1 MAQFKIYLLTPSV
14 VDVNEENSFNQ
25 RTSYLK
31 TTISEFYSQQEE
43 FNKGIKT
50 LTDQKNTYTFTF
62 DEKIAFHKNAQK
74 ELTFSMLRNIWVE
87 NEFVV
92 NPFISA
98 LSIGTQILLED
109 KDENE
114 HIFTVK
120 NINYTPMSENM
131 LYAYTCQDS
140 FSYQG
145 ARQNSGYTID
155 NDSSSE
161 DFIGAENIDFWANR
175 IKTDCHIGYDYL
187 GLEKVLWLNN
197 DNNLSEDFNI
207 EGFKKYIKKPY
218 NEKEHKDYFATIPFS
233 VSGSNASA
241 ALISLAEQLGLMLR
255 VYEKSY
261 KEEDNRHYIKSYFWL
276 EPEKHEE
283 VSGLKYSPYSSIQSF
298 SFSHA
303 GESLSTVLNVESN
316 TFDDELITLLPDVP
330 EFFVEYFDSKEW
342 DESSFYSGFFTS
354 LCTGKVFKSKDT
366 DGSDFTIED
375 SYFIENN
382 SILELKLTQF
392 EIPDFY
398 KNYRFNID
406 SDESEL
412 YLSTERQ
419 TPYISKWVLGYYKK
433 DENENETS
441 EWVELKKEGGITSDV
456 LKENPNLYIRINHTL
471 KEVKNDPDIAHVNL
485 TINFYRDAT
494 QEELDFAV
502 IADKCPWLENKL
514 IDFSYFLENK
524 IINKSEYN
532 RLQSIVKDSL
542 RKVNGRLL
550 SYTKDFYQATKD
562 KIETISNLTNDID
575 SVGAAFQADVLDSYA
590 DCGNVDDISYF
601 RTAYSKWA
609 SSKDENEKTELLHL
623 NNLLADYANKYFKT
637 QQRFLKNI
645 YSFKNYFEA
654 PVVWNGKNTTIYE
667 KELNIQLEG
676 SQFVFFSNNA
686 FEKWTN
692 NTSAVR
698 IGEDGKASKMLFKKD
713 LKTEFEY
720 VHGGNYT
727 NYKYSDYNPDNF
739 ISSDEYDSNRQYY
752 RHAIKIAKDKVEDK
766 NNNTIAQIHVVNERN
781 FYYHYHE
788 GDYVYYI
795 LPGKPIFDNSVDL
808 DSEEIEGVIEVLVTK
823 SDMTREW
830 LYSNRDNDSN
840 ILNYLYSKGDIAYVD
855 NFPTDAEI
863 LQMSKWI
870 DIDGDF
876 SSLVDLI
883 VEANYEI
890 DPLLWISVYTSPG
903 DSAEK
908 KFKKTYQET
917 FPIDNLYIKHKS
929 LKWSADNKQWEE
941 VSENEVFHELPFVK
955 RGNYT
960 SYYCRTAVVTWPWE
974 DNIRW
979 RTGGGLCTHY
989 WDGSNL
995 TNESG
1000 FVSKSK
1006 TVYAPTSTSKK
1017 NYDTLKKETEE
1028 DSNAI
1033 LHYENYYKFVAD
1045 TYKSA
1050 RKNNENY
1057 TDGGIYKKYYYRSK
1071 ILKVING
1078 SNNINKYSTYK
1089 IIPIDNSDGCV
1100 KQGFIN
1106 TILVEKNTNEF
1117 SSVTYFPIVALSSE
1131 IDLTSYDW
1139 KDKQE
1144 ECSVNEILKAFI
1156 PNSGTWKYNSTNK
1169 TWSDL
1174 NTTLLVLI
1182 EQDYTE
1188 QYFNSDENKVWESL
1202 ETFAQ
1207 KDLYDQNHLL
1217 FKPEN
1222 QDGYAT
1228 NFLFK
1233 KELKETL
1240 KDFEESDNTMI
1251 FDPSRAYYTKDGV
1264 RVYTAVQLQK
1274 EGIAYYLKDS
1284 DTIKFTSYSREDN
1297 SFSTQVNIYDNGIIK
1312 NLGYMTL
1319 TPAQEEDDQEQPRLA
1334 ISVVDKD
1341 TKNKYISFITE
1352 QREISSTDLKNYT
1365 NAQLWSEFHSET
1377 ESPLFEDAAR
1387 IETQLEEYWLQAYNA
1402 SKYCEYF
1409 LPEHWQP
1416 STDGKRNYFSELVFN
1431 PDNLQLSNKI
1441 IPNVNIVKEQ
1451 NTTLLPKYNFTMKTT
1466 ENDELLPSLC
1476 SQNKAI
1482 KNAFEILDIA
1492 NNEDWAGQP
1501 LNLNTTYYA
1510 AESGTGMKWV
1520 EVLGRLVPGSEQAF
1534 NKFNGIYPMTF
1545 RFLKDNFVQKELVD
1559 YEIALEEHNKI
1570 WDNLY
1575 KFFPGLI
1582 LETSYSNP
1590 DATTSQDLFTLATN
1604 YFRDLSR
1611 PERGYNISIIDAAK
1625 LLGYKGQELHI
1636 GDSIQVDAE
1645 EFYDEYDDVKKT
1657 LSQHLFITDISYN
1670 LRKDTDIQL
1679 TVNSIKYQDKLIQRL
1694 AKLIIK

>member
-43 FNKGIKT
+43 FNNGVKDLKN
-50 LTDQKNTYTFTF
+50 QKNTFTFTF

-74 ELTFSMLRNIWVE
+74 ELTFSMLRNIWIE

-98 LSIGTQILLED
+98 LSIGTQVLLED

-114 HIFTVK
+114 HIFTIK
-120 NINYTPMSENM
+120 NISYTPTSENM

-155 NDSSSE
+155 NDSSSA

-187 GLEKVLWLNN
+187 GLEDILWLASN
-197 DNNLSEDFNI
+197 NNLYLSKNIKQTIEEENEIRKEENKEPISFN
-207 EGFKKYIKKPY
+207 KYIKKSY

-261 KEEDNRHYIKSYFWL
+261 KNTEDDRVYIKTYFWL

-375 SYFIENN
+375 SCFKGGG
-382 SILELKLTQF
+382 ILELKLSKF

-412 YLSTERQ
+412 YLNTERQ
-419 TPYISKWVLGYYKK
+419 TPYISKWVLGYYNK
-433 DENENETS
+433 NS
-441 EWVELKKEGGITSDV
+441 EWVELKKEGGITGDV

-471 KEVKNDPDIAHVNL
+471 ENAKDDPDIAHVNL

-494 QEELDFAV
+494 QEELDFAA

-542 RKVNGRLL
+542 RRVNGRLL

-590 DCGNVDDISYF
+590 DCGNVEDISYF
-601 RTAYSKWA
+601 RAAYSKWA
-609 SSKDENEKTELLHL
+609 SSKDENKKTELLHL

-645 YSFKNYFEA
+645 YNFKNYFEA
-654 PVVWNGKNTTIYE
+654 PVIWNGKNTEIYE
-667 KELNIQLEG
+667 KELTLDLSGE
-676 SQFVFFSNNA
+676 QFVFFSNSA

-692 NTSAVR
+692 NTNAIT
-698 IGEDGKASKMLFKKD
+698 IGSDGKANKTLFKKD

-720 VHGGNYT
+720 VHSDNFS
-727 NYKYSDYNPDNF
+727 NYKYSDEDPNKF
-739 ISSDEYDSNRQYY
+739 ISSDEYNSNRQYY
-752 RHAIKIAKDKVEDK
+752 RHAIKIKIEDGIIPQTK
-766 NNNTIAQIHVVNERN
+766 EDYGHI
-781 FYYHYHE
+781 FYYYYHE
-788 GDYVYYI
+788 GDYAYYI
-795 LPGKPIFDNSVDL
+795 LPGYPNLTKVTDEYV
-808 DSEEIEGVIEVLVTK
+808 EVPVTK

-830 LYSNRDNDSN
+830 LYNLYNSNRNN
-840 ILNYLYSKGDIAYVD
+840 FNNLYWKGDIAYID
-855 NFPTDAEI
+855 NFLTDAEI
-863 LQMSKWI
+863 LQISKWI
-870 DIDGDF
+870 DIGGDF
-876 SSLVDLI
+876 SSFVDLI

-929 LKWSADNKQWEE
+929 FKWSADDEKWEE
-941 VSENEVFHELPFVK
+941 TSENDVFYELPFVK
-955 RGNYT
+955 KGNYT
-960 SYYCRTAVVTWPWE
+960 SYYCQTAVVTWPWK

-979 RTGGGLCTHY
+979 RTGGGLCTHC
-989 WDGSNL
+989 WDDSYLGSE
-995 TNESG
+995 TG

-1006 TVYAPTSTSKK
+1006 TVYAPTSTSRKE
-1017 NYDTLKKETEE
+1017 YDALASKTKETL
-1028 DSNAI
+1028 SSVR
-1033 LHYENYYKFVAD
+1033 HYENYYKFVAD

-1050 RKNNENY
+1050 RNNNEKWTTN
-1057 TDGGIYKKYYYRSK
+1057 GIYKKYYYRSK
-1071 ILKVING
+1071 MLKVINS
-1078 SNNINKYSTYK
+1078 SNKINKYSTYK

-1106 TILVEKNTNEF
+1106 TVLTKDINEF
-1117 SSVTYFPIVALSSE
+1117 SAVTYFPIVALSSE

-1139 KDKQE
+1139 KAKQE

-1156 PNSGTWKYNSTNK
+1156 PNSGTWNYNSTNK
-1169 TWSDL
+1169 TWSDS
-1174 NTTLLVLI
+1174 NTTLLVLV

-1222 QDGYAT
+1222 QDDYAT

-1240 KDFEESDNTMI
+1240 KDFKESDNTI
-1251 FDPSRAYYTKDGV
+1251 TFNQSRAYYTKDGV
-1264 RVYTAVQLQK
+1264 RVYTAAQLQK

-1284 DTIKFTSYSREDN
+1284 DTIKFTSYGEGDN

-1319 TPAQEEDDQEQPRLA
+1319 TPTQEEDDHEQLYLA
-1334 ISVVDKD
+1334 ISVTDKD
-1341 TKNKYISFITE
+1341 TGKKYVSFIEKGT
-1352 QREISSTDLKNYT
+1352 INSKLLKDLKNYT
-1365 NAQLWSEFHSET
+1365 NAQLWSEFHSQT
-1377 ESPLFEDAAR
+1377 DSPLFEDAAR

-1416 STDGKRNYFSELVFN
+1416 STDGKRNCFSELVFN
-1431 PDNLQLSNKI
+1431 PDNLQLSSKI
-1441 IPNVNIVKEQ
+1441 IPNVIVVKEQ
-1451 NTTLLPKYNFTMKTT
+1451 NTTLLPKYNFTIKAA
-1466 ENDELLPSLC
+1466 ENDESLPSLC

-1482 KNAFEILDIA
+1482 KNAFDTLGIA
-1492 NNEDWAGQP
+1492 DSEDWAGQP

-1534 NKFNGIYPMTF
+1534 SKFNGIYPMTF
-1545 RFLKDNFVQKELVD
+1545 RFLKNNFIQKELIN
-1559 YEIALEEHNKI
+1559 YEAALAEHNKI

-1657 LSQHLFITDISYN
+1657 LSQHLFITDISYD